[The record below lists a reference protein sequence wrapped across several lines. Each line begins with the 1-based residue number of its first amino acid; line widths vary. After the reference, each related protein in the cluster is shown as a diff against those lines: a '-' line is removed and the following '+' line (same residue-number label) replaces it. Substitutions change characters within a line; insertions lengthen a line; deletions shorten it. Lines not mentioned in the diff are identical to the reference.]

1 MNWLDSSPTLSGR
14 ASSRLIQGVL
24 SLPRE
29 LHHATLLDVIEC
41 RHQGSFGCEDAC
53 WLVQDWKDA
62 RRLIQDTAKRL
73 RLIDIH
79 LAEDVD
85 FVEGV
90 WKRKLEEMW
99 TQKISRLRR
108 LTWQGVFTVLK
119 TYEEDSG
126 LEWLGEPLATATATT
141 TTGQKEYHA
150 KVRNLRCGQ
159 R

>member
-1 MNWLDSSPTLSGR
+1 M
-14 ASSRLIQGVL
+14 
-24 SLPRE
+24 
-29 LHHATLLDVIEC
+29 
-41 RHQGSFGCEDAC
+41 
-53 WLVQDWKDA
+53 QDWKDA

-90 WKRKLEEMW
+90 W